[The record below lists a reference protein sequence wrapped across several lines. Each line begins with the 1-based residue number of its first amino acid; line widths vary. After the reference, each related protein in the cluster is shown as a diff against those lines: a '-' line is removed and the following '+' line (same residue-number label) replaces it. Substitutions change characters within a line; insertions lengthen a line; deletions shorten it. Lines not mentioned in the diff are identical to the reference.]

1 MNKAHMLSRSGRVSQ
16 PHPAHREAFTLIE
29 LLVVIAIIAILAAL
43 LLPALARAKQKA
55 QQVYCMNNS
64 SQLVKAVLMYTG
76 DFNEWYPPNP
86 DDSNQYAGHNWAAG
100 SAAGGMPGDTPS
112 GTTFD
117 PDIMKNP
124 NITMIAPYV
133 ANSISIWHCPADPR
147 TGLYQGSSPALI
159 GKTVPAAR
167 SISMNSACGTYCTA
181 FYNNPGSSHCV
192 NASCG
197 SVRTIGSWVDG
208 TRYGNKSGIYATFG
222 KAADFTKI
230 SSSQVFMICDE
241 SPWSINDACLG
252 TSVGEAQ
259 IVDWPACFHAGGCG
273 FGFCDGH
280 SEIHKWRTIIKTLN
294 SPATTVPVSTLDPDF
309 QWLSTHASAHN

>member
-1 MNKAHMLSRSGRVSQ
+1 MASRSARVSRPRPAQ
-16 PHPAHREAFTLIE
+16 PEAFTLIE

-86 DDSNQYAGHNWAAG
+86 DDSNTYAGHNWAAG
-100 SAAGGMPGDTPS
+100 SAGGGMPGDTAS
-112 GTTFD
+112 TTTFD
-117 PDIMKNP
+117 PDVMKNP
-124 NITMIAPYV
+124 SITMIAPYV

-147 TGLYQGSSPALI
+147 TGLYQGSNPSLI

-167 SISMNSACGTYCTA
+167 SISMNSACGTYCTG
-181 FYNNPGSSHCV
+181 FYNSPGNASSHCQ

-208 TRYGNKSGIYATFG
+208 TRYGNKAGTYATFG
-222 KAADFTKI
+222 KSADFTKI

-252 TSVGEAQ
+252 TSVGVPQ

-280 SEIHKWRTIIKTLN
+280 AEIHKWKTIILTLN
-294 SPATTVPVSTLDPDF
+294 SPASTKGVAITDIDF
-309 QWLSTHASAHN
+309 QWLSTHASTHN